1 MAKTSKSSIDFP
13 ALQIKLKDQFTGL
26 DANDPASWPF
36 LPRYALCVVVA
47 VAVVVAL
54 WFAWLSTSDE
64 ELTAEQAKEIQLK
77 DDYKKKLAQA
87 VNLEGLKKQREQVQ
101 QYVTQLEKQL
111 PSKAEMDALLSDINQ
126 AGLGR
131 SLQFELFRP
140 GQVSVKEYYAELPIA
155 VRVTGK
161 YHDIGAF
168 AADISNLSRIVTLN
182 NLNLIPGKDGNL
194 ILDTTA
200 KTFRYLDSEE
210 VALQRKTAATAGAK
224 K

>member
-1 MAKTSKSSIDFP
+1 
-13 ALQIKLKDQFTGL
+13 
-26 DANDPASWPF
+26 
-36 LPRYALCVVVA
+36 
-47 VAVVVAL
+47 
-54 WFAWLSTSDE
+54 
-64 ELTAEQAKEIQLK
+64 
-77 DDYKKKLAQA
+77 
-87 VNLEGLKKQREQVQ
+87 
-101 QYVTQLEKQL
+101 
-111 PSKAEMDALLSDINQ
+111 MDALLSDINQ

-182 NLNLIPGKDGNL
+182 NLSLAPGKDGNL

-210 VALQRKTAATAGAK
+210 VALQRKAAAPAGAK